1 MEANAY
7 CPIDASLGGAV
18 SSPVQFP
25 ERREGWPAEEQLF
38 RTLVEHTPDYAFIL
52 LDQNN
57 RVLRWNVG
65 AERVFGY
72 TESEIQGAEGSLFFT
87 AEDRANG
94 GVEQELISAR
104 RDGKAEDDRW
114 HVRKDGS
121 RFWSNGVMRPV
132 RDAAGELKG
141 YIKIL
146 RDLTA
151 EKQSKERLQRSQEQL
166 RLFID
171 NVTDYAL
178 IQVDLNGHVSSW
190 NPGAQRITGY
200 TEEEILGKDLCTL
213 CTQEDTDAHFIE
225 EELKRAIQKGV
236 TEEVRWFV
244 RKDGRRFW
252 ARWVTH
258 TILNADGQPG
268 GFAKVMRDE
277 TERKRAEE
285 RLRASLLEKDVL
297 LQEIHHRVKN
307 NLQVVVSLLSIQ
319 ANRLQQRDIIDVL
332 NDTQNRVRAIAGIH
346 ETLYASPDLANI
358 SFSDYMEQL
367 IRSLF
372 SFYNVDASKIDLQ
385 IKTDDIVIDITQA
398 VPLGL
403 VLNELM
409 TNALKHAFPDGR
421 SGTVSAS
428 LRYVPEGPRS
438 GETLDEGSADL
449 TIEDSGVGLPA
460 GFDIQTQESMGMY
473 LIRVLTRQLRG
484 AVHVSREPRT
494 QFRVVFPLRPLV

>member
-1 MEANAY
+1 MEADAC
-7 CPIDASLGGAV
+7 CPIDSGRRVPV
-18 SSPVQFP
+18 SSPLHLSDGQ
-25 ERREGWPAEEQLF
+25 EGWPAEEQLF
-38 RTLVEHTPDYAFIL
+38 RTLVEHTPDYAIIL
-52 LDQNN
+52 FDQNN

-72 TESEIQGAEGSLFFT
+72 TESEILGAKGALFFT
-87 AEDRANG
+87 AEERANG
-94 GVEQELISAR
+94 EVEKELISAQ

-121 RFWSNGVMRPV
+121 RFWGNGVMRPV
-132 RDAAGELKG
+132 RNAAGELKG

-151 EKQSKERLQRSQEQL
+151 EKQSKERLRRSEEQL
-166 RLFID
+166 RLFIE
-171 NVTDYAL
+171 NITDYAL
-178 IQVDLNGHVSSW
+178 IQVDTSGHVSSW

-200 TEEEILGKDLCTL
+200 TEEEILGKHLSIL
-213 CTQEDTDAHFIE
+213 CTQEDVDAHFLD
-225 EELKRAIQKGV
+225 EELKRASEKGSS
-236 TEEVRWFV
+236 EEVRWFV

-258 TILNADGQPG
+258 TILNADGQPS

-277 TERKRAEE
+277 TERRRAEE

-319 ANRLQQRDIIDVL
+319 ANRLQRQDVIDVL
-332 NDTQNRVRAIAGIH
+332 NETQNRVRAIAGIH

-367 IRSLF
+367 IRGLF
-372 SFYNVDASKIDLQ
+372 SFYHVSASKIDLQ
-385 IKTDDIVIDITQA
+385 IKTDDMVLDITQA

-421 SGTVSAS
+421 TGTVWAS
-428 LRYVPEGPRS
+428 LQYVPELPLSEG
-438 GETLDEGSADL
+438 TLDEGSAEL
-449 TIEDSGVGLPA
+449 IIEDDGVGLPS
-460 GFDIQTQESMGMY
+460 GFDIQKQESMGMY
-473 LIRVLTRQLRG
+473 LIRVLTHQLRG
-484 AVHVSREPRT
+484 SVHVSGDPRT
-494 QFRVVFPLRPLV
+494 QFRVVFPLRPSV